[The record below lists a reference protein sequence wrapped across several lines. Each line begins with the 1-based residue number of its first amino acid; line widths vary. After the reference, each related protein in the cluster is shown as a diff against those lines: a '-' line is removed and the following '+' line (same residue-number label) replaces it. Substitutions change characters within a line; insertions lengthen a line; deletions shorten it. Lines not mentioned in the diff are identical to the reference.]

1 MLDLHIPAWRLCRR
15 AYFST
20 IEAHRRCARTF
31 AVLQPSMSKQSKP
44 TAASAATVASQLDT
58 SPCTVCRE
66 TFLAEIQAI
75 IQTNHGVL
83 TAENKAILEALPLLD
98 TKGLVKILFN
108 LMTEKQD
115 ASIEGVRFS
124 PQKPAIVTIPKDG
137 SFKKLVNPVDEH
149 FFDEYKED
157 GVPTVEWWQHFSGT
171 LLFNSNGKFGC
182 AVCEVEAVPSA
193 NKQAINCPKR
203 NQHGDMKVHTP
214 TTFPYSH
221 TPAASSKNR
230 MLCHYEAQ
238 IGRMCGTEP
247 RSRRSLQHFKGE
259 AHCHIQVH

>member
-1 MLDLHIPAWRLCRR
+1 
-15 AYFST
+15 
-20 IEAHRRCARTF
+20 
-31 AVLQPSMSKQSKP
+31 MSKQTKP
-44 TAASAATVASQLDT
+44 AAASAATVASQLDT
-58 SPCTVCRE
+58 SPCTVCKE

-108 LMTEKQD
+108 LMAEKQD

-124 PQKPAIVTIPKDG
+124 PQKPAIFTIPKDG

-171 LLFNSNGKFGC
+171 LMFNNGKFGC

-193 NKQAINCPKR
+193 NKQAINCPRR

-214 TTFPYSH
+214 TTVPYSLTH
-221 TPAASSKNR
+221 PQQAQRIGCFATMKLKLAECVAMNQEAVVRYNTSKVKPTATSKSTDSLVRELLSAKKRSTP
-230 MLCHYEAQ
+230 ED
-238 IGRMCGTEP
+238 
-247 RSRRSLQHFKGE
+247 
-259 AHCHIQVH
+259 